1 MDVFI
6 HGSAQKFLDKI
17 EKKTQAAIKEQLKKL
32 AENPYSTQPDIKKLK
47 GLKNKPDL
55 FRLRIGEYR
64 VIYFVEENSI
74 LITEIMARKKG
85 YDF

>member
-6 HGSAQKFLDKI
+6 HESAQKFLDKI
-17 EKKTQAAIKEQLKKL
+17 EKKTQEGITEHLKKL
-32 AENPYSTQPDIKKLK
+32 AENPYSTQLDIKKLK

-55 FRLRIGEYR
+55 FRLRVGEYR
-64 VIYFVEENSI
+64 TIYFVKENAI
-74 LITEIMARKKG
+74 LITEIMTRKKG